1 MKDNLSGEI
10 REKTHF
16 FAVRVYYEDTDFS
29 GIVYHANYLKFA
41 ERGRTNFL
49 RLLGVN
55 HSELINK
62 KDPIYFVVYKM
73 KTLFLETS
81 TIDDILEVRSIFKGI
96 DGVRLK
102 INQEIFKDEK
112 KVFSANIEFALL
124 DKSAKPKRFPD
135 DIRSTIEKYLS
146 ENNY

>member
-1 MKDNLSGEI
+1 MSEITGEI

-16 FAVRVYYEDTDFS
+16 FEVRVYYEDTDFT

-49 RLLGVN
+49 RLLGIN
-55 HSELINK
+55 HSELINSL
-62 KDPIYFVVYKM
+62 DPKYFVVYKM
-73 KTLFLETS
+73 NSQFLGTS
-81 TIDDILEVRSIFKGI
+81 TIDDMLEVRSIFRGI

-102 INQEIFKDEK
+102 IDQDIFKDNK

-124 DKSAKPKRFPD
+124 DKNAKPKRFPED
-135 DIRSTIEKYLS
+135 VKLKIEKYLS
-146 ENNY
+146 EK